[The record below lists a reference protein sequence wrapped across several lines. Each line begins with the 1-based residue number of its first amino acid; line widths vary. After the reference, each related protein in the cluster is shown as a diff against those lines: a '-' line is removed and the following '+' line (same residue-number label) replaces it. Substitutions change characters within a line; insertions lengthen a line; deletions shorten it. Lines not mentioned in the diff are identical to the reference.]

1 MELDLQSLFGLLRTA
16 VLIAETVQTIV
27 DPDPDPGGPKTY
39 ESYGSGS
46 TILLK
51 MAKAES
57 KTKVAL
63 HQPISTDKR

>member
-1 MELDLQSLFGLLRTA
+1 MELDLQSLCGLLCTA
-16 VLIAETVQTIV
+16 VVIAETVHTIV
-27 DPDPDPGGPKTY
+27 DPDPGGPKTY

-57 KTKVAL
+57 KTKVAF
-63 HQPISTDKR
+63 HQPISTQ